1 MPNVEQRQTAG
12 HCPVG
17 WNPSSALQTLSRW
30 GSTNQDE
37 LQHESSCSRHS
48 SSVSR
53 APSIPPAMAASPCS
67 KMSSLISVI
76 SKSLLAFTC
85 AMLIGCETQSTAPNA
100 DTRQSATP
108 QEQPLKERPAS
119 GATPVTWPVVRWVS
133 VPELPQDIQ
142 ILDSVFW
149 EPDDTLSLRQRIIS
163 EPTMSGARVL
173 EIGTGSG
180 LVSLCCLQAGA
191 ERVIAT
197 DLNPAA
203 VANALANARLLG
215 FAQRL
220 DVRQVPRRSPEA
232 WTVIRPEETFDF
244 IISNPPWEDRKP
256 TSVQEFALYDPGFL
270 LLKSL
275 VTGARSRLRPG
286 GRLWLAYGCVTAIR
300 HIQQTAGDVGL
311 NCRILDERRLEDLP
325 ELFLPGMLLEI
336 TAP

>member
-1 MPNVEQRQTAG
+1 MPNAEPWQTARCCQCG
-12 HCPVG
+12 LSPLCVRQISCHRLLT
-17 WNPSSALQTLSRW
+17 NRTERSA
-30 GSTNQDE
+30 E
-37 LQHESSCSRHS
+37 ASCSRHAGR
-48 SSVSR
+48 SVGSLPILR
-53 APSIPPAMAASPCS
+53 RSPPPA
-67 KMSSLISVI
+67 SSEARPVI
-76 SKSLLAFTC
+76 PATFHILLALMITLFT
-85 AMLIGCETQSTAPNA
+85 GCGANSTSSNSDAGN
-100 DTRQSATP
+100 SVTP
-108 QEQPLKERPAS
+108 PEQPLEEKTAAVANP
-119 GATPVTWPVVRWVS
+119 GTWPVVRWVN

-149 EPDDTLSLRQRIIS
+149 EPDDTVSLRKRILA
-163 EPTMSGARVL
+163 EPRMRGARVL

-203 VANALANARLLG
+203 VANALANAQLLG

-220 DVRQVPRRSPEA
+220 DVRQVPRRAPEA
-232 WTVIRPEETFDF
+232 WTVIRPDETFDF

-256 TSVQEFALYDPGFL
+256 VSVEEFALYDPGFL

-275 VTGARSRLRPG
+275 VTGAQSRLRPG

-300 HIQQTAGDVGL
+300 HIQRTAAEAGL
-311 NCRILDERRLEDLP
+311 DCRILDERSVDTLP

-336 TAP
+336 TVP